1 MNATAPAGA
10 SVVMAVELLDTQYT
24 RRPVAAFTNPGKD
37 CTFWARTESVMSVK
51 PTVEVQNCTYWY
63 LPPFV
68 ALFQPAA
75 KSQPRGLYA
84 QHGLLEQ
91 VPVPGMGQEGAAQQA
106 DDELAIAAPDVTEV
120 PAAMLQP
127 AISGCAAPRAHNAA
141 RSGRMRSKNM
151 PASVGAREPN

>member
-1 MNATAPAGA
+1 
-10 SVVMAVELLDTQYT
+10 MAVELLDTQYT

-37 CTFWARTESVMSVK
+37 CTFWARTESVMFVK

-106 DDELAIAAPDVTEV
+106 DDELAIAAPTSRKCRR
-120 PAAMLQP
+120 PCSSRQSP
-127 AISGCAAPRAHNAA
+127 AAPRRA
-141 RSGRMRSKNM
+141 RTTPPRAEG
-151 PASVGAREPN
+151 